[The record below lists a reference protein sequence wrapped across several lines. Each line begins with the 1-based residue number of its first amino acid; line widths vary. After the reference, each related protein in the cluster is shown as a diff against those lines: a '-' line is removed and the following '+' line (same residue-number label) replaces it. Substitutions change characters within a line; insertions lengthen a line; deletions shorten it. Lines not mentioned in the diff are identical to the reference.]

1 MKVKVFSVE
10 IQTLGEI
17 KTKKKKHMLVKEI
30 KLNE

>member
-17 KTKKKKHMLVKEI
+17 KTKKKKTHACKRNKIE
-30 KLNE
+30 